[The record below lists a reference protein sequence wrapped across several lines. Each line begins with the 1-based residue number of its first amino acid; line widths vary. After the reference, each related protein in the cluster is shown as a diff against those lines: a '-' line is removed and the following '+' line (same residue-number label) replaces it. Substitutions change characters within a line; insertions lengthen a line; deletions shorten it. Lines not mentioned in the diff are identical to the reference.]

1 MLSNRKSILEII
13 LIAVFMTFGINL
25 ITNELSDI
33 FELKYESEIFILSG
47 IVICLFSICYF
58 LLRIFK
64 HNNYTKSLEGFF
76 IIDKKSK
83 SIIEVDGYD
92 FTEDLKR
99 SFESAFSEDEAIRL
113 SWENNK
119 LTPRFRL
126 ENDSQDS
133 LNLVIEATEYFF
145 LEKLSTHLTD
155 YFNKE
160 SIDKKLLVELRR
172 NDIPDILLKNRFLE
186 LFSKPTDRRAA
197 FLKDEKG
204 NGKKGKNKKSNLEGD
219 VDGEIISSYSETAM
233 FQRFDLTLPPNS
245 SINRTDS
252 NSICINTRRFK
263 IDIKVEFDAYNTVIP
278 RGFDKY
284 YLNKKQ
290 SDIMEY
296 QINIL
301 FDVRFK
307 IGGFLSRN
315 GWDYYKWLDSFFDS
329 IEHDFSESHFFK
341 RINWDNT
348 YVIIKSLENRNNKT
362 PAANKM

>member
-13 LIAVFMTFGINL
+13 LVAVFMTFGINL
-25 ITNELSDI
+25 ITNELSNI
-33 FELKYESEIFILSG
+33 FELKYESEIFIFTG
-47 IVICLFSICYF
+47 IVICLLSVCYF
-58 LLRIFK
+58 LFRIFK
-64 HNNYTKSLEGFF
+64 HKNYIKNLEGFF
-76 IIDKKSK
+76 IIDKKNK
-83 SIIEVDGYD
+83 SIIEIDGYD
-92 FTEDLKR
+92 FAEDIKR
-99 SFESAFSEDEAIRL
+99 SFESAFHEDEAIRL

-133 LNLVIEATEYFF
+133 LNLVREATEYFL

-160 SIDKKLLVELRR
+160 SIDRKLLVELRR

-197 FLKDEKG
+197 FLKDEKK
-204 NGKKGKNKKSNLEGD
+204 NGKKRKIKKSNLEGD
-219 VDGEIISSYSETAM
+219 VDGEIVSSYSETAM
-233 FQRFDLTLPPNS
+233 FHRFDLTLPPNS
-245 SINRTDS
+245 TINRTD
-252 NSICINTRRFK
+252 NDSICINTKRFK

-307 IGGFLSRN
+307 IGGYLSRS
-315 GWDYYKWLDSFFDS
+315 GWDYYKWLDSFFET
-329 IEHDFSESHFFK
+329 IEYSFSESHFFK

-348 YVIIKSLENRNNKT
+348 YVIIKSLENRKKKT